1 MNYFFQIPEVKQQGE
16 ALRIQ
21 MLSGIPSELLF
32 EQQPMEQNVLHIC
45 ISWIIEYKAVSINKG
60 SKKAD
65 S

>member
-45 ISWIIEYKAVSINKG
+45 IS
-60 SKKAD
+60 
-65 S
+65 